1 MGGSNCRLQIFERLR
16 KSMNNIIFGKAGIQ
30 WFCASMKEVVALPS
44 EQNVVKTFREAWWV
58 MIFQKNKNER
68 GQYILVLEYGAKN
81 SKGSIVIPEGKN
93 RWEWRGICQKI
104 QSILALDSKGK
115 TATTVVDIGR
125 KTLAVMENNKLHES
139 LSFKN
144 VLINNVI
151 TPMTLG
157 KERADLWSE
166 ITGIHLKSMIMN

>member
-1 MGGSNCRLQIFERLR
+1 MQIFERLR

-81 SKGSIVIPEGKN
+81 SKGSIVILEGKN
-93 RWEWRGICQKI
+93 RWEWKGIYQKI
-104 QSILALDSKGK
+104 QSILASDSKG
-115 TATTVVDIGR
+115 TMATTVVDIGR